1 MSKVIMLIG
10 LPGSGKTSYAKKL
23 VSKMR
28 DRDDWKIC
36 SSDGVRRKLYGDEGI
51 QGNPN
56 TVFEHLHKEVK
67 ECLSNN
73 INVIYD
79 ATNVSRKN
87 RKNLIQ
93 ICKSLGVEIEAHIV
107 WATIDEC
114 IIRDKNR
121 ERSVGQ
127 SIIIKFA
134 KRFEVPDL
142 DEGFSEIHVEFTTGI
157 DVSEYLSSLLTKMHI
172 SQDNSH
178 HSLTVYK
185 HCEKACDYLFSES
198 YIIRQAA
205 FLHDIGKP
213 FCKSFKKGDLNAHY
227 YNHDNVGAYL
237 VMPILK
243 SPQYTEFFSKEGL
256 LLIIWLI
263 NNHMQPYFHSKYY
276 NSLTGEKRVLL
287 NKLHEAD
294 KAAH

>member
-1 MSKVIMLIG
+1 M
-10 LPGSGKTSYAKKL
+10 
-23 VSKMR
+23 
-28 DRDDWKIC
+28 
-36 SSDGVRRKLYGDEGI
+36 
-51 QGNPN
+51 
-56 TVFEHLHKEVK
+56 
-67 ECLSNN
+67 
-73 INVIYD
+73 NVIYD

-142 DEGFSEIHVEFTTGI
+142 DEGFSEIHVEFTTDI

-178 HSLTVYK
+178 LKGNPT
-185 HCEKACDYLFSES
+185 YLPF
-198 YIIRQAA
+198 YNR
-205 FLHDIGKP
+205 FLNWYMD
-213 FCKSFKKGDLNAHY
+213 HY
-227 YNHDNVGAYL
+227 PL
-237 VMPILK
+237 
-243 SPQYTEFFSKEGL
+243 
-256 LLIIWLI
+256 
-263 NNHMQPYFHSKYY
+263 
-276 NSLTGEKRVLL
+276 
-287 NKLHEAD
+287 
-294 KAAH
+294 